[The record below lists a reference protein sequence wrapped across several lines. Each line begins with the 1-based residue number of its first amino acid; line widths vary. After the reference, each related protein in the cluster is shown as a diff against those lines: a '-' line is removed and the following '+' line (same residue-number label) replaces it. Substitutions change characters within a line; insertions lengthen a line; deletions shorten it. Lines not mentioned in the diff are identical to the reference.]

1 VLKGICLIL
10 LLTTSVAY
18 GQEFPTYPDRIP
30 SEFAISLL
38 ESRESN
44 TLGAAPSSAQARS
57 ISDLGLALIIH
68 FEGSVKN
75 GNLHIPYNDAAGFC
89 TIGYGR
95 LIKKDLCQNLDLG
108 TMRGGISE
116 DQAVDFLKEDLSFA
130 RLAVQRNAV
139 YNRDS
144 NGDGRKDPIE
154 TSIDQFSAL
163 VSFVFNV
170 GEGNFQRSTL
180 LRRMQQD
187 RNDQAAREFL
197 RWIRSGGTVFQGLIA
212 RRECEQTLFRGSL
225 AFGSDGKFTRSN
237 CSSLGIATTT
247 GDLIDIEMGE
257 AQPQ

>member
-1 VLKGICLIL
+1 
-10 LLTTSVAY
+10 
-18 GQEFPTYPDRIP
+18 
-30 SEFAISLL
+30 
-38 ESRESN
+38 
-44 TLGAAPSSAQARS
+44 
-57 ISDLGLALIIH
+57 
-68 FEGSVKN
+68 
-75 GNLHIPYNDAAGFC
+75 
-89 TIGYGR
+89 
-95 LIKKDLCQNLDLG
+95 
-108 TMRGGISE
+108 MRGGISE
-116 DQAVDFLKEDLSFA
+116 DQAIDFLKEDLSFA

-139 YNRDS
+139 YNRDN

-257 AQPQ
+257 TQPQ